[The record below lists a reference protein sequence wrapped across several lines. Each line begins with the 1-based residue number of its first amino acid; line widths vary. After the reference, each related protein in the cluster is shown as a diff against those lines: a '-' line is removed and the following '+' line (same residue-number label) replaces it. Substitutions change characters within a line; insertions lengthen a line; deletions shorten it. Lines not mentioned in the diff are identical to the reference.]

1 MKIHRQYALILAAAL
16 AAPALA
22 ADHGAWSNLGT
33 LKPGT
38 RIGIIQSDMKRV
50 EGVFEGFT
58 DSGISVRTD
67 RDMNLRKEDVVR
79 VYRRPRV
86 NRPIRIAAGAA
97 IGAVGGV
104 ILSRTAGT
112 RFRNE
117 GQDVSDGAF
126 IGGGVGIGA
135 GDRRAE
141 RRRISHGVPAIEGR
155 IR

>member
-1 MKIHRQYALILAAAL
+1 M
-16 AAPALA
+16 PALA
-22 ADHGAWSNLGT
+22 ADNGAWSNLGT

-38 RIGIIQSDMKRV
+38 RIGIIQRDMKRV
-50 EGVFEGFT
+50 EGLFEGFT

-104 ILSRTAGT
+104 ILSHTVGT
-112 RFRNE
+112 DFAMR
-117 GQDVSDGAF
+117 
-126 IGGGVGIGA
+126 
-135 GDRRAE
+135 
-141 RRRISHGVPAIEGR
+141 GR
-155 IR
+155 IYPMAHSLEAEWESARRSAR